1 MRGKGISSALS
12 VTRPPA
18 HWRSNFFKTMFDHFE
33 FFVRYKFLK
42 TLSFGSFALTVVDNE
57 VESPT
62 DLLSYFQL
70 DVLSLH

>member
-1 MRGKGISSALS
+1 
-12 VTRPPA
+12 
-18 HWRSNFFKTMFDHFE
+18 MFDHFE